1 MKRALPF
8 LLLFAIAC
16 SPSETPEAKQ
26 VVPGNPERGKELIAQ
41 QGCNVCHAIPGIGGL
56 QGSLGPTLAGV
67 ASRPAISDGVVQNT
81 PANMTQF
88 IQNPQ
93 SLNANS
99 AMPAVGLPPGDA
111 QDMTAYL
118 FTLK

>member
-8 LLLFAIAC
+8 FFLFAIAC
-16 SPSETPEAKQ
+16 NPSETPQAKQ
-26 VVPGNPERGKELIAQ
+26 VVPGNPERGKDLITQ
-41 QGCNVCHAIPGIGGL
+41 QGCNVCHTIPGIGGL

-67 ASRPAISDGVVQNT
+67 ASRPAISNGVVQNT

-93 SLNANS
+93 SLNADS
-99 AMPAVGLPPGDA
+99 AMPAIGLPPADA

-118 FTLK
+118 YTLK